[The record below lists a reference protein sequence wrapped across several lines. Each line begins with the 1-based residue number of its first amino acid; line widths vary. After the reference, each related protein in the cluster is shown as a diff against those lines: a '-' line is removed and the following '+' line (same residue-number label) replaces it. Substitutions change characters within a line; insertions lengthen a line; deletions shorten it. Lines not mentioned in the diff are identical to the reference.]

1 MLGIRMTNYTD
12 RQGKL
17 YLPYDLVMGK
27 GSLAAP
33 PFASIL
39 AKLAFVPLRVELL
52 AYSDTFEYIG
62 YSPMF
67 SALADGHQ
75 IPTYVVVVMLPS
87 DYPLREFEL
96 SIRVSVDDET
106 PRPTPER
113 YQCNTE

>member
-27 GSLAAP
+27 GPLAAP
-33 PFASIL
+33 PFVSIL

-52 AYSDTFEYIG
+52 AYSDTFEYVG

-67 SALADGHQ
+67 SALADGYQ
-75 IPTYVVVVMLPS
+75 TPTYVIVVTLPS
-87 DYPLREFEL
+87 DYPLRDFKL
-96 SIRVSVDDET
+96 SVRVSADSEP
-106 PRPTPER
+106 PRPAPER
-113 YQCNTE
+113 YQCNIG